1 MSKAVR
7 ALVTPE
13 VLAWA
18 RNLDAIT
25 PREASKKLN
34 VKEDKIEE
42 WENGASMPTLRQAKT
57 LAKYYRVPFVYFYL
71 PDIPKR
77 TKRID
82 KIDYRTFGNVG
93 NLYEMSRELRW
104 ILRDIEE
111 RRDTMLALYEANEQ
125 EIIPFTFKMDPK
137 ANRQDI
143 ADAIRNLLEIT
154 HEKQVRFRKPETF
167 LTYCISKLEQMD
179 FLIFQASKIEP
190 KEMRGLS
197 LAYDFFPIITLNRKD
212 EPSARLFTLI
222 HELVHIITNTSGICN
237 DISEDSTSE
246 NDIELMCNDI
256 AGLVLVPQN
265 EFIQHNGISQIK
277 RYGFDDTYVSA
288 IARDFA
294 VSKEVILHHLW
305 DTNII
310 TKRMYFE
317 ILKRYG
323 DEYQE
328 YKAKQKSGFLPPA
341 LDKGTQVGKL
351 YARTVLISYHGDKI
365 SARDASN
372 YLLNLGQQHFSKIER
387 WCY

>member
-1 MSKAVR
+1 MSKTVR

-18 RNLDAIT
+18 RSLDAIT
-25 PREASKKLN
+25 QEEASKKMN
-34 VKEDKIEE
+34 VKEGKIDE
-42 WENGASMPTLRQAKT
+42 WESGTSMPTLRQAKN

-71 PDIPKR
+71 PDVPKK
-77 TKRID
+77 TKRIE
-82 KIDYRTFGNVG
+82 KVDYRTFGNIGDIV
-93 NLYEMSRELRW
+93 EMSRELRW
-104 ILRDIEE
+104 LLRDIEE
-111 RRDTMLALYEANEQ
+111 RRDTMLALYEADEQ
-125 EIIPFTFKMDPK
+125 TVKPFTLRMDPK
-137 ANRQDI
+137 TNRQDI
-143 ADAIRNLLEIT
+143 ANAIRDLLEIT
-154 HEKQVRFRKPETF
+154 HDKQVRFRKPENF

-179 FLIFQASKIEP
+179 FLIFQACKIEP

-197 LAYDFFPIITLNRKD
+197 LAYDVFPVITLNRKD

-237 DISEDSTSE
+237 DISEDSASE
-246 NDIELMCNDI
+246 SDIELMCNDI
-256 AGLVLVPQN
+256 AGLVLVPQD
-265 EFIQHNGISQIK
+265 EFKRHNGISQIK
-277 RYGFDDTYVSA
+277 RYGFDDVYVSA

-305 DTNII
+305 DTNVI

-317 ILKRYG
+317 TVKRYS
-323 DEYQE
+323 DEYQA
-328 YKAKQKSGFLPPA
+328 YKAKRKGGFLPPA

-351 YARTVLISYHGDKI
+351 YARTVLNSYYGDKI

-372 YLLNLGQQHFSKIER
+372 YLLNLGQQHFGKIER